1 MWYMSANH
9 QCATALPVTNVL
21 QLCPSQMC
29 YISASHQCATALQL
43 TNELQLCQSPM
54 CYSPASHQCATA
66 LPDTNVL
73 QLCHLPLSFSSAT
86 HQFATSLA
94 LTNVLQLCYSPLR
107 LSSGTHQCRLWCSWW
122 AGPGQASPSLP
133 FSSSSLTQSQ
143 NLHAPH
149 CKNQYRKFETN
160 ILRKELRGHSPN
172 FHLHVSVS
180 DLYIPTID
188 LPILLQWTDP
198 GNI

>member
-133 FSSSSLTQSQ
+133 FSSSSLHSVPKPECTTLQESIPEIQ
-143 NLHAPH
+143 NKYFQKRNCAATVPISTFMCLWAIYILCTFKC
-149 CKNQYRKFETN
+149 CKCNGIWTN
-160 ILRKELRGHSPN
+160 
-172 FHLHVSVS
+172 
-180 DLYIPTID
+180 
-188 LPILLQWTDP
+188 
-198 GNI
+198 